1 MYLRKVWRQRTLQIL
16 VWKYFSGWKDDDEE
30 EKKEDEEEEG
40 KKKCVCQGGDDG
52 KHRDSEETLECKLK
66 LS

>member
-1 MYLRKVWRQRTLQIL
+1 MQIL

-40 KKKCVCQGGDDG
+40 KKKCVCQVGDDG

>member
-1 MYLRKVWRQRTLQIL
+1 MQIL

-40 KKKCVCQGGDDG
+40 KKKCVCRGGAMMENTG
-52 KHRDSEETLECKLK
+52 IQEKPLSANCNYRDQL
-66 LS
+66 